1 MEAKSIIKH
10 ILMSKGKSAKE
21 LDNYADSI
29 SKHDFF
35 EIFPESEYDFSGTD
49 FKEYFYLGKEETKAI
64 LNDYFCFVNT
74 AYEFDS
80 FSYEH
85 FLSVVNE
92 FMENL
97 ESDNVFFN
105 FKTYYGH
112 KILNN
117 NVEGFVN
124 ECQKLL
130 GINLE
135 TLHNAKYNTFVYPEQ
150 MKNVDKFNFPFF
162 EFLTR
167 KVEGTLISDEFV
179 FEPLLKEDCSKIQNV
194 YENNISL
201 SNAPFYINISDKNFK
216 SYRSQVQSCVL
227 GMLPKEKA
235 WTIVNK
241 TGKEIAI
248 VVISPESDNDV
259 VLNIISDCELDS
271 KLALAL
277 EVIKDYV
284 YGTMHAGKI
293 IGKNNN
299 DSIAYS
305 NVATAYALAK
315 FDADYS
321 SAVGDNGLT
330 RMEYTY
336 RLQENDIKELAIKSP
351 IDPISYATFSI
362 YRK

>member
-1 MEAKSIIKH
+1 MEARSIIKH
-10 ILMSKGKSAKE
+10 ILINKVKSVKE
-21 LDNYADSI
+21 LSNYAKNI
-29 SKHDFF
+29 SEHNFF
-35 EIFPESEYDFSGTD
+35 EIFPKDEYDFSNAD
-49 FKEYFYLGKEETKAI
+49 FTAYFYLGREETKAI
-64 LNDYFCFVNT
+64 LTDYFCFLNT
-74 AYEFDS
+74 AYSHES

-92 FMENL
+92 FIENL
-97 ESDNVFFN
+97 ESNKVFFN
-105 FKTYYGH
+105 FKTYFGH

-117 NVEGFVN
+117 NVTGFVN
-124 ECQKLL
+124 ECEKLL
-130 GINLE
+130 DVKLE
-135 TLHNAKYNTFVYPEQ
+135 SIHNAKYNEFVIPAQ
-150 MKNVDKFNFPFF
+150 LKNINKFNFPFF

-167 KVEGTLISDEFV
+167 KVEGTLVSDEFV
-179 FEPLLKEDCSKIQNV
+179 FEPILKEDCEKIQLI
-194 YENNISL
+194 YENNVVVP
-201 SNAPFYINISDKNFK
+201 NTPFYINISDKNFK

-248 VVISPESDNDV
+248 VVLSPESDNDV

-330 RMEYTY
+330 RMQYTY
-336 RLQENDIKELAIKSP
+336 KLKENDINKLEIQKP
-351 IDPISYATFSI
+351 INPISYATFSI